1 MDNREFGCFFVG
13 VGVGV
18 AIGILGATQ
27 PGKQASRRVKAK
39 TEEAGDY
46 LKQRGAALGNS
57 AANLVGRVKPL
68 TTERRLDQ
76 EALQRMDGEGGADR
90 AAV

>member
-27 PGKQASRRVKAK
+27 PGKQAGRRVKAK
-39 TEEAGDY
+39 AEGAGESTSSNAV
-46 LKQRGAALGNS
+46 RRWEIRPRTW
-57 AANLVGRVKPL
+57 LVW
-68 TTERRLDQ
+68 
-76 EALQRMDGEGGADR
+76 
-90 AAV
+90 

>member
-1 MDNREFGCFFVG
+1 MDNREFGCFLVG

-18 AIGILGATQ
+18 GFGILGATQ
-27 PGKQASRRVKAK
+27 PGKQVRKRLKAK
-39 TEEAGDY
+39 AEETGEY
-46 LKQRGAALGNS
+46 LKERGAALGNS
-57 AANLVGRVKPL
+57 AANLVGRVKASTP
-68 TTERRLDQ
+68 ERRLDQ

>member
-1 MDNREFGCFFVG
+1 VLFCRCRWRRRHWHS
-13 VGVGV
+13 
-18 AIGILGATQ
+18 LGATQ
-27 PGKQASRRVKAK
+27 PGKQAAGRVKAK
-39 TEEAGDY
+39 AEVAGEC

-57 AANLVGRVKPL
+57 AAKLVDRVKPS

-76 EALQRMDGEGGADR
+76 EALQRMAGEGGADR